1 VKPISIDYGVMEKA
15 TQVRCVAS
23 TFSWTD
29 LGGWLALADFLDR
42 DQDDNCCRGQ
52 VLTLDAA
59 GNIVFCEN
67 REDLVMMLGVDDLV
81 VVRAGARTLIARKD
95 RVEEI
100 RKLVQNL
107 E

>member
-1 VKPISIDYGVMEKA
+1 M
-15 TQVRCVAS
+15 
-23 TFSWTD
+23 
-29 LGGWLALADFLDR
+29 
-42 DQDDNCCRGQ
+42 
-52 VLTLDAA
+52 TLDAT

-67 REDLVMMLGVDDLV
+67 REDLVMMVGIDDLV